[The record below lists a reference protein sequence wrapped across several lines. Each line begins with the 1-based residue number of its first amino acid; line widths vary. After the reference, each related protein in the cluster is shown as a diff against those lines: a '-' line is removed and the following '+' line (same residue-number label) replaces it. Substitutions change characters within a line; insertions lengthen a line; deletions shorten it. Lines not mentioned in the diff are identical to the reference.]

1 MRSLGHMLPAVKC
14 LHSLSSRHVKC
25 ITSID
30 NISFHKF
37 PQEATSCTFLGKKVY
52 IIVECH
58 ICTSVLNEFFLFAA
72 KESTDFD
79 TFLNQKV
86 KSSLLKGLTSCVWR
100 GWSHDSSLD
109 IVSSEHIFV
118 VSYNKA
124 YVHHYCIM

>member
-1 MRSLGHMLPAVKC
+1 MAY
-14 LHSLSSRHVKC
+14 LHFC
-25 ITSID
+25 IKSI
-30 NISFHKF
+30 
-37 PQEATSCTFLGKKVY
+37 
-52 IIVECH
+52 
-58 ICTSVLNEFFLFAA
+58 FLFAA

-86 KSSLLKGLTSCVWR
+86 KSSLLKGLISCVWR

-124 YVHHYCIM
+124 YVHHYCNCNQENSHKDYNEYAIAKSNTKLNSSL